1 MSDSQGTPSASLG
14 DLDAEAQA
22 LVEDATKALDSVKTM
37 VKIAEEA
44 KVLNEGG
51 KKDMEVKEKGEEE
64 TGSEG
69 KEIEVR
75 KEKEEE
81 KEKKEEKEEEE
92 EENKK
97 MEESGK
103 EKEEAEKKG
112 EKEGEV
118 EGNVTEAAEKPKKK
132 EENEEGEVEGKDKKN
147 DDANKERENVDL
159 VEVREEQGEGGQVKE
174 GNEMDQLP
182 ILLPDQVKAIVEL
195 IAEVDKIP
203 FIAEWENDQFA
214 VVCKSL
220 LEVTEHSLLAKDKS
234 TATAAV
240 ALVSFMEC
248 WKHEIKGGEYKESAA
263 GLEEAALKVNDFLK
277 DFASRA
283 AVASLDHLTLASR
296 PQDLHPALLAKHP
309 RMIPELIRRLGG
321 VKDCLS
327 LKGIFFFSPF
337 LHFHPIITKT

>member
-118 EGNVTEAAEKPKKK
+118 EGNVDRTYLKTHGLSMFLSVFILICVVP
-132 EENEEGEVEGKDKKN
+132 NPLW
-147 DDANKERENVDL
+147 L
-159 VEVREEQGEGGQVKE
+159 VS
-174 GNEMDQLP
+174 N
-182 ILLPDQVKAIVEL
+182 I
-195 IAEVDKIP
+195 
-203 FIAEWENDQFA
+203 FIALINAFY
-214 VVCKSL
+214 
-220 LEVTEHSLLAKDKS
+220 
-234 TATAAV
+234 
-240 ALVSFMEC
+240 LV
-248 WKHEIKGGEYKESAA
+248 Y
-263 GLEEAALKVNDFLK
+263 
-277 DFASRA
+277 
-283 AVASLDHLTLASR
+283 
-296 PQDLHPALLAKHP
+296 
-309 RMIPELIRRLGG
+309 
-321 VKDCLS
+321 
-327 LKGIFFFSPF
+327 
-337 LHFHPIITKT
+337 